1 MNVQDKPASLRVQL
15 SGFFRR
21 CPPGDTLTA
30 EDAATKYRVDLS
42 YAYRILK
49 GMVSD
54 GILETTMIA
63 SERRHCMVVAYR
75 AVVREVA

>member
-1 MNVQDKPASLRVQL
+1 MTDQDKTPSLRVQL
-15 SGFFRR
+15 TGFFRR
-21 CPPGDTLTA
+21 CPEGDTLTA

-49 GMVSD
+49 QMVSD
-54 GILETTMIA
+54 GALETTMIA
-63 SERRHCMVVAYR
+63 SERRHCMVIAYR